1 MSDLAASGG
10 YYIAMAADVI
20 VAQPATLT
28 GSIGIFGGKFVTGGV
43 YAKLGA
49 NIESS
54 SIGRHAEM
62 ESPARPYTAAEAK
75 KLREQLQAFYD
86 QFVEKAADARG
97 MAPSELD
104 RLAQGRVWTGHQAKA
119 NGLVDELGGLMRAI
133 AVAKERAGIASDRE
147 IELVVYPPRRSVYD
161 LLSERIAGGGASV
174 GSWMTA
180 HLSPTE
186 IDVLRVLRG
195 PFGRFRRGEALAL
208 LPFAFVR

>member
-1 MSDLAASGG
+1 
-10 YYIAMAADVI
+10 
-20 VAQPATLT
+20 
-28 GSIGIFGGKFVTGGV
+28 
-43 YAKLGA
+43 
-49 NIESS
+49 
-54 SIGRHAEM
+54 
-62 ESPARPYTAAEAK
+62 
-75 KLREQLQAFYD
+75 
-86 QFVEKAADARG
+86 
-97 MAPSELD
+97 
-104 RLAQGRVWTGHQAKA
+104 
-119 NGLVDELGGLMRAI
+119 MRAI